1 MQPRFTG
8 ARKSAG
14 RRYSCDRNGPCQTP
28 MRYCY
33 ISMTANVNP
42 NRLLLV
48 GHFEFDFFLQ
58 GPRGPGF
65 MKPSNT
71 LAVTALAA
79 SAAVKKSHKAGRKR
93 LLGSIL
99 QDC

>member
-1 MQPRFTG
+1 
-8 ARKSAG
+8 
-14 RRYSCDRNGPCQTP
+14 
-28 MRYCY
+28 
-33 ISMTANVNP
+33 MTANVNP

-65 MKPSNT
+65 MKPSNIV
-71 LAVTALAA
+71 AVTALSV